1 MVRSGSFKFLRIMVW
16 PLAHVGV
23 PLIHLFI
30 HLLMYSF
37 TKNTMI
43 CTKKMNSC
51 PQGSVWIKVSG
62 TVWVKLWVN
71 QFSAPL
77 VSFCEPGHIQRL
89 ESVCGL
95 SCTLPYGPHFL
106 LPLVPLN
113 ISIAYSLLPLPLAL
127 PIPNY
132 QNFGGLPLSIS
143 ESQFH
148 TLKTGILVIDI
159 PCAFI
164 VCDST

>member
-1 MVRSGSFKFLRIMVW
+1 MRSGSFKFLSIMVW
-16 PLAHVGV
+16 PLVPVSV

-43 CTKKMNSC
+43 CMKKMNCC
-51 PQGSVWIKVSG
+51 PQGSMWIKISG
-62 TVWVKLWVN
+62 TVWIKLWVN
-71 QFSAPL
+71 QIIAPL
-77 VSFCEPGHIQRL
+77 VSFCEPRRIQPL

-95 SCTLPYGPHFL
+95 ISTLPYGPHFL

-132 QNFGGLPLSIS
+132 
-143 ESQFH
+143 
-148 TLKTGILVIDI
+148 
-159 PCAFI
+159 
-164 VCDST
+164 